1 MAGTNYLDI
10 DVSDAQAKIQALSLA
25 LSPKELKQ
33 LNYRVVSRTGKKVK
47 GIVSTDVPKRYHIKK
62 NIVARDI
69 RRPRMGNTSGVSV
82 SCSIPIEG
90 KRHIIGGNTF
100 PARGGRHGWNGIVG
114 GKRYKI
120 ATQIVKGQQTILPE
134 TMGHQGGTPPFRNLG
149 ARKLNNATYNRA
161 AGAGF
166 PPKNLPL
173 VRVVGL
179 AVPQMPLN
187 RAEDDVQKDI
197 RDFMIKR
204 IDQEFANIMRKCR

>member
-1 MAGTNYLDI
+1 MAKAILDI
-10 DVSDAQAKIQALSLA
+10 DISDAQKKIDALSRA
-25 LSPKELKQ
+25 LTPQQAKL
-33 LNYRVVSRTGKKVK
+33 LNYRVVNRTGKKVK
-47 GIVSTDVPKRYHIKK
+47 SIVSSDVPKRYHIKK
-62 NIVARDI
+62 NVVARDI
-69 RRPRMGNTSGVSV
+69 RRPRMGNSSGVSV

-90 KRHIIGGNTF
+90 MRHIIGGNTF
-100 PARGGRHGWNGIVG
+100 PARGGRHGWNGIVA
-114 GKRYKI
+114 GKRYRI
-120 ATQIVKGQQTILPE
+120 ATQIVKGQQTVLPE
-134 TMGHQGGTPPFRNLG
+134 TMSHQGGTPPFRNLG
-149 ARKLNNATYNRA
+149 AQKLNNATFNRA

-187 RAEDDVQKDI
+187 RAEDDVQEDI